1 MTRLVLRNPSSLFG
15 GDLLSDLNLSN
26 FLADPVTDLRS
37 SRYAKE
43 TISETDSHITLELE
57 LPGYEKSEITI
68 DYKDH
73 ILCIEA
79 KKENDTSSHSTNE
92 YTIKGIDLKKSS
104 ADLKNGILT
113 LTLEKQASAK
123 KQQLK
128 IN

>member
-1 MTRLVLRNPSSLFG
+1 MNTWIGMAMLAREYNDIRRKKMTRLVLRNPSSLFG

-26 FLADPVTDLRS
+26 FFADPVTDLRR

-68 DYKDH
+68 DYKDN

-79 KKENDTSSHSTNE
+79 KKENDTS
-92 YTIKGIDLKKSS
+92 KKR
-104 ADLKNGILT
+104 I
-113 LTLEKQASAK
+113 
-123 KQQLK
+123 
-128 IN
+128 